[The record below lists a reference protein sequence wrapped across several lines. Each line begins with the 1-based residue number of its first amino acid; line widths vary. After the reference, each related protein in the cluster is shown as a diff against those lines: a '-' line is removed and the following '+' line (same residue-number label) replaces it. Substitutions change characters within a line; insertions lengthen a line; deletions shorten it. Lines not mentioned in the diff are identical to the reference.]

1 MANRKHLEHLLGSSH
16 ELNILD
22 SSFIK
27 TLEQKLI
34 EEYKSVNDD
43 KLEAIKC
50 PRGKEKLSEEQQR
63 QMEFISSRQK
73 ILQRREDTSFYEKY
87 KFPLLKQIKENK
99 TLEEIYATSN
109 SIIWR
114 TDFIEN
120 WIADRKILDYTVEKE
135 EDKEVEERETD
146 ISSTYLEISKA
157 TLASEIESDMLIQD
171 NSSYIL
177 VDGQREKV
185 SFHTDHK
192 EETENLP
199 TPDIAE
205 AMPKDNILIT
215 PILDNTVINEAVI
228 LKKEEEAP
236 NVIPN
241 EKISFVEEIVT
252 VTCVEDQK
260 DEEVSI
266 KHSDIELPISLEEKR
281 EETVPSSSVEK
292 EEIILTPPVEFKDY
306 ETTQDITDETTL
318 TTPSVKEKEL
328 VTTIEDKV
336 NVTMPAVS
344 DSEKENILSV
354 TSVTPV
360 DEEMNTLEPTVSTKS
375 FIKEEIEINQQK
387 LEEGEIESIIQPG
400 KEETSL
406 KEIKEN
412 ECKSLIPFGEFLS
425 EKHGNEKDKIISDKT
440 LENSLTSPSEEH
452 KDIVTP
458 YSEELK
464 VEIGQTSKIKN
475 EKITSNDKIETE
487 KSDLCVISKEVKE
500 YNPPPTLE
508 IESSRPSSLEMEDP
522 ALLTKEI
529 KESSQIISSK
539 NINEV
544 EISTLEETKEICFAL
559 KSDKTNVHDVTEKEF
574 ENDTDYRTEITD
586 KNEPEV
592 KNKESDIDIEK
603 PVISFEN
610 RRTKISV
617 PLEAKETGGSQIN
630 DEMKAK
636 EIVSA
641 VLPIATAEDP
651 FESKE
656 ITNEVEKGKI
666 INSNEIPTKF
676 INKNIAT
683 DRNKEECHS
692 ENKED
697 KFASNDDIEE
707 KIVNRTEQI
716 VNVSKDKNIPS
727 IKEDVNNN
735 NNTEISKQFIT
746 DKQNDVTILASH
758 SKEMNECSACPS
770 AIPQTKITI
779 KNEASR
785 PNSSIQ
791 TNNIETVRKSKE
803 EISIETKFETNKE
816 EQIPNKLSSE
826 VLEGKKFVDLQNND
840 AKDKENQD
848 VTDVSIEFQTGQPNK
863 EV

>member
-1 MANRKHLEHLLGSSH
+1 MKNFEK
-16 ELNILD
+16 
-22 SSFIK
+22 
-27 TLEQKLI
+27 KLI

-50 PRGKEKLSEEQQR
+50 PRGKEKLTEEQADFPMTMQNYCSKDKLFDIVSDVRKWQQR
-63 QMEFISSRQK
+63 QMEFILSKQK
-73 ILQRREDTSFYEKY
+73 ILKRREDISFYEKY
-87 KFPLLKQIKENK
+87 KFPLLEKIKENK
-99 TLEEIYATSN
+99 TLDEIYATSN

-120 WIADRKILDYTVEKE
+120 WIANRKILDYTVEKE

-146 ISSTYLEISKA
+146 ISSSYLEISKA
-157 TLASEIESDMLIQD
+157 TVASEIESDMLIQD
-171 NSSYIL
+171 NSSYML

-185 SFHTDHK
+185 SFNTDHK

-215 PILDNTVINEAVI
+215 PILDNTIINEAVI
-228 LKKEEEAP
+228 LKKDEEAP

-241 EKISFVEEIVT
+241 EKISFVEETVT

-260 DEEVSI
+260 DEGVSI
-266 KHSDIELPISLEEKR
+266 KHSEIDLPISLEEKR
-281 EETVPSSSVEK
+281 EETVISSSAEK
-292 EEIILTPPVEFKDY
+292 EEIILTPPVEFKDH
-306 ETTQDITDETTL
+306 ETIEDITDEIIL

-336 NVTMPAVS
+336 NATMPAIS
-344 DSEKENILSV
+344 DSEKENIFSV

-360 DEEMNTLEPTVSTKS
+360 DEEMNTLEPTVLTKS
-375 FIKEEIEINQQK
+375 FIKDEIEINQQK
-387 LEEGEIESIIQPG
+387 LEEGEVESVIPPG

-412 ECKSLIPFGEFLS
+412 EFKSFESFEEFLS
-425 EKHGNEKDKIISDKT
+425 EKHEKEKDKIISDKT
-440 LENSLTSPSEEH
+440 VEKSLTSPSEEH

-464 VEIGQTSKIKN
+464 VEIGQTSKIEN
-475 EKITSNDKIETE
+475 ENITSNDKIETE
-487 KSDLCVISKEVKE
+487 KSDLCVISKKVKE
-500 YNPPPTLE
+500 NNPPSTFE
-508 IESSRPSSLEMEDP
+508 IESSLPPSLEIEKDP
-522 ALLTKEI
+522 ALITKEI
-529 KESSQIISSK
+529 KESSQVISSK

-544 EISTLEETKEICFAL
+544 EISTSEETKETYFTL
-559 KSDKTNVHDVTEKEF
+559 KSDKTNIHDITEKEF
-574 ENDTDYRTEITD
+574 EHDTDYKTEIID
-586 KNEPEV
+586 KNEREV
-592 KNKESDIDIEK
+592 KNKESTIDIEK

-610 RRTKISV
+610 RRTNISV
-617 PLEAKETGGSQIN
+617 SLEAEETSGSQIN

-641 VLPIATAEDP
+641 VLPIATSEDP

-666 INSNEIPTKF
+666 INSNEITTK
-676 INKNIAT
+676 IKNKNIAT
-683 DRNKEECHS
+683 DRNKEECHLES
-692 ENKED
+692 KED

-707 KIVNRTEQI
+707 KIVN
-716 VNVSKDKNIPS
+716 VSKDKNISS
-727 IKEDVNNN
+727 IKEDVKN
-735 NNTEISKQFIT
+735 NNTEITMQFIT
-746 DKQNDVTILASH
+746 DKQNDITILTNH
-758 SKEMNECSACPS
+758 SKEMSESSACPS
-770 AIPQTKITI
+770 EIPQTEITI

-785 PNSSIQ
+785 LNSSIQ
-791 TNNIETVRKSKE
+791 TNNVRKSKE
-803 EISIETKFETNKE
+803 EISIETEFETNKE

-826 VLEGKKFVDLQNND
+826 VLEDKKFVDLQNND
-840 AKDKENQD
+840 AKDKENLD
-848 VTDVSIEFQTGQPNK
+848 VTDVSIEFQTEQPKK